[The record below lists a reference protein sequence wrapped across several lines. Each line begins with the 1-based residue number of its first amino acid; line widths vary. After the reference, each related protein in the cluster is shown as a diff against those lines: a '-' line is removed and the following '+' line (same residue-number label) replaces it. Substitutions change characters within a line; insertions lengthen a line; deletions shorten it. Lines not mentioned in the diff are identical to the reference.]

1 MDTTAKVTVAATG
14 SVTLR
19 ALRLLDAFLPGQ
31 ESLTLSDMGRSAG
44 LPLST
49 THRLAQDLTE
59 WGALE
64 RTEDGRY
71 RVGSKLRQVASMA
84 SRGRLLREI
93 CLPVME
99 DLAASTGY
107 AALLAVLEG
116 NDVVFI
122 ENVTGPKS
130 GFRPERR
137 RGLALTT
144 AAGRVLVA
152 FSSPSMQREILEQEI
167 PAHSGRTVTSP
178 DAVRAELVEIR
189 RRRLSVADRQ
199 SSEAFLGIAAPI
211 TDETGNAVVA
221 ALSVAMPF
229 DAPDVE
235 TVTALCAA
243 AARTISRS
251 LRSLSGAGR

>member
-1 MDTTAKVTVAATG
+1 M
-14 SVTLR
+14 
-19 ALRLLDAFLPGQ
+19 RLLEAFLPGQ

-64 RTEDGRY
+64 RTDCGRY
-71 RVGSKLRQVASMA
+71 RIGSKLRQVASMA
-84 SRGRLLREI
+84 SRGRLLREL

-107 AALLAVLEG
+107 TALLAVLEG
-116 NDVVFI
+116 SDVAFI
-122 ENVTGPKS
+122 ENVSGPKFD
-130 GFRPERR
+130 FRPAGR

-152 FSSPSMQREILEQEI
+152 FSNASVQREILEKAI
-167 PAHSGRTVTSP
+167 PVHSGRTVTSP
-178 DAVRAELVEIR
+178 SVLRKELAEIR
-189 RRRLSVADRQ
+189 RTRLSFADRQ
-199 SSEAFLGIAAPI
+199 SSEAFIGVAAPI
-211 TDETGNAVVA
+211 TGETGNVVVA

-229 DAPDVE
+229 DAPDAE
-235 TVTALCAA
+235 TVAALCAA
-243 AARTISRS
+243 AARTVSR
-251 LRSLSGAGR
+251 